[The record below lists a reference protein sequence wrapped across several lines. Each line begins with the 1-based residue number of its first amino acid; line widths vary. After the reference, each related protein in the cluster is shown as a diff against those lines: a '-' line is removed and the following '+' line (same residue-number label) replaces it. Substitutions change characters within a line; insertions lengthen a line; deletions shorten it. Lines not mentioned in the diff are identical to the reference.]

1 MRAAAAIA
9 VRALRGALANGYS
22 SSLASINRSTPSK
35 GSAKT
40 HNVANAAAYS
50 VRHVKSKSPR
60 SICRAEPSDVDR
72 KNSNVRQK
80 ILKVTIRCAHTE
92 KKLSEE
98 VAPPSLSF
106 GGKTVCST
114 KRATP

>member
-1 MRAAAAIA
+1 M
-9 VRALRGALANGYS
+9 ANGYS
-22 SSLASINRSTPSK
+22 CSPASINRSTASK

-50 VRHVKSKSPR
+50 ARHVKPNSPR

-72 KNSNVRQK
+72 KNNNVRQK

-92 KKLSEE
+92 KRLSGQE
-98 VAPPSLSF
+98 VSPTLSF
-106 GGKTVCST
+106 GGRTFSST

>member
-1 MRAAAAIA
+1 M
-9 VRALRGALANGYS
+9 ANGYS
-22 SSLASINRSTPSK
+22 CSPASISRSTASK

-50 VRHVKSKSPR
+50 ARHVKSNSPR

-72 KNSNVRQK
+72 KNNNVRQK

-92 KKLSEE
+92 KRLSGE
-98 VAPPSLSF
+98 VASPSLYF
-106 GGKTVCST
+106 VLNTVGSRKKC
-114 KRATP
+114 TPR